1 MAQIKRYYGLYFTV
15 PRSPLNNK
23 IVGIFAED
31 MCKLVSDFLL
41 NKMPASIGW
50 DFLPISESIVSKD
63 WFKTDS
69 MSLVSQRIWLEYN
82 KRRYDSKYKRKEI

>member
-15 PRSPLNNK
+15 PRSTLNNK

-31 MCKLVSDFLL
+31 MCNLVSNFLL
-41 NKMPASIGW
+41 NKMPASVGW
-50 DFLPISESIVSKD
+50 DFLPISESIVPAE
-63 WFKTDS
+63 WFKTHS
-69 MSLVSQRIWLEYN
+69 MFSISQKIWLEYN